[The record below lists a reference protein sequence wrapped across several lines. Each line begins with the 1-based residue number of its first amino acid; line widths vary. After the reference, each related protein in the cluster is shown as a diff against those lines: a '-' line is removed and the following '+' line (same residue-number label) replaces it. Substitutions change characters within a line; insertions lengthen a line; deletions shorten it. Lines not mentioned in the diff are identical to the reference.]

1 MKSSIIARCVMLGLL
16 AVSDPRLASA
26 GALDRPVAVGT
37 RDIDLGCDPDDP
49 LLPGNLASSIQLKDP
64 LAVVGAELMVPRF
77 TYTTPSGDRIHSKNL
92 AHALPYLTYAR
103 PISDWMAFKVN
114 VSTPFGLGSSFEK
127 NPQQLGY
134 DTSTLISLTTIV
146 PSLSF
151 RLTDTLALGVGVS
164 IGWAQ
169 FKYIAPFD
177 VNRVPLPV
185 GTSSKAMG
193 FGIGGGAG
201 LLFHLDDKFAVG
213 VNYMSPT
220 YVLLEGRTD
229 ITIGPWEIR
238 DHFDSAITFPDKL
251 DVGIAW
257 KPTESERWLLCADYN
272 WYGYSKTPNAMKLV
286 FRTLPLTKA
295 NDLSWQ
301 DNFSAHFGTSYRVTK
316 SLTVRGGFGYMSQSI
331 PDKTVST
338 LTLDTP
344 GWALALGCTHRI
356 GEHVSLDASVTR
368 GWGTNR
374 VEDGLMQGTYSA
386 DIYTFALAGNIL
398 F

>member
-1 MKSSIIARCVMLGLL
+1 MRIGFCARCAVYCLLPLL
-16 AVSDPRLASA
+16 AAQVASA
-26 GALDRPVAVGT
+26 GALDRPAAVGT
-37 RDIDLGCDPDDP
+37 RDISLGCDPDDP

-77 TYTTPSGDRIHSKNL
+77 TYTSPLGGRIHSNNL

-103 PISDWMAFKVN
+103 PLGDWMAFKVN

-134 DTSTLISLTTIV
+134 DTSTLISLTTLV

-164 IGWAQ
+164 IGWGQ
-169 FKYIAPFD
+169 FKYKAPFD
-177 VNRVPLPV
+177 VERVPLPL

-201 LLFHLDDKFAVG
+201 LLFHLDDRFAVG

-220 YVLLEGRTD
+220 YVPLIGRTH
-229 ITIGPWEIR
+229 IAIGPWEIR
-238 DHFDSAITFPDKL
+238 DHFESSITFPDKL

-257 KPTESERWLLCADYN
+257 KPTVSERWLLCADYN
-272 WYGYSKTPNAMKLV
+272 WYGYSKTPNDMTLT
-286 FRTLPLTKA
+286 FRDLPLKKS
-295 NDLSWQ
+295 NNLSWK
-301 DNFSAHFGTSYRVTK
+301 DNFSAHFGTSYKVTK
-316 SLTVRGGFGYMSQSI
+316 SLTVRGGFGYLSQSI
-331 PDKTVST
+331 PEKTLST
-338 LTLDTP
+338 LTLDVP
-344 GWALALGCTHRI
+344 GWDVALGCTYRI
-356 GEHVSLDASVTR
+356 GDRVALDASLTR
-368 GWGTNR
+368 GWGKSR
-374 VEDGLMQGTYSA
+374 VDGGIMQGRYSA
-386 DIYTFALAGNIL
+386 DIYTFALVGNTL